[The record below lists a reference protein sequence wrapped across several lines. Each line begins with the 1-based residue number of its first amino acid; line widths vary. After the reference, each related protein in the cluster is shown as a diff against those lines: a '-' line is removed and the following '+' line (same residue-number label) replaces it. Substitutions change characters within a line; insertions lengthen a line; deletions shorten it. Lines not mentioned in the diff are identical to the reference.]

1 MKINRND
8 IILIISLLLILIIIC
23 VIVMLFKKDGS
34 IAKVY
39 YDNILV
45 LTIPLDT
52 KEINSYTVMWFNG
65 EVVIFAG
72 QGKIKV
78 DEENSPL
85 HLCSKQGFVS
95 STTDTIV
102 CLPNKI
108 VIKIENDEVLDGVV
122 K

>member
-1 MKINRND
+1 MKVNKND
-8 IILIISLLLILIIIC
+8 IILIISLLLFLIIIC
-23 VIVMLFKKDGS
+23 CMIMLFKKDGS

-39 YDNILV
+39 YDNDLV

-52 KEINSYTVMWFNG
+52 KEINTYEVMGYNG
-65 EVVIFAG
+65 EVIIFAG

-78 DEENSPL
+78 EEENSPL

-95 STTDTIV
+95 STSDTIV

-108 VIKIENDEVLDGVV
+108 VIKIEDDETLDGVV